1 MTLTGTES
9 TTRDTA
15 LILSLAAGSTPT
27 DAAAKTGLSR
37 RTVYRRLDDPAF
49 RDRVQ
54 SERDNLVSS
63 MLGRLADASLI
74 ATETLR
80 SVAADEEAPLSARIS
95 SSKAILDYALRAR
108 EQVELVDRLRAVED
122 HLNPTELR

>member
-1 MTLTGTES
+1 
-9 TTRDTA
+9 
-15 LILSLAAGSTPT
+15 
-27 DAAAKTGLSR
+27 
-37 RTVYRRLDDPAF
+37 
-49 RDRVQ
+49 
-54 SERDNLVSS
+54 

-122 HLNPTELR
+122 HLNPAELR